1 MPDAWTGRG
10 WSTSGWARDAHV
22 RRVRERAIRYA
33 VNGWPVAPLAVPQH
47 GVCLC
52 LRGDCVDPHLV
63 GGVVRQ
69 GFQADAVW
77 SEHPW
82 GIALV
87 TEGFDVV
94 DIPPE
99 FGALLNQHLKT
110 TCPTAM
116 APARRRWWFFLV
128 PGSIPAGQ
136 VAAAGG
142 VLHSGVDDWV
152 PAPGTNSESTGRVR
166 WLVQPHLTSW
176 QPYRRRDPIDLVFPS
191 LTGPVRHVER

>member
-1 MPDAWTGRG
+1 
-10 WSTSGWARDAHV
+10 
-22 RRVRERAIRYA
+22 
-33 VNGWPVAPLAVPQH
+33 
-47 GVCLC
+47 
-52 LRGDCVDPHLV
+52 
-63 GGVVRQ
+63 VVRQ
-69 GFQADAVW
+69 GFQAEAVW

-99 FGALLNQHLKT
+99 FGALLHQHLKT

-116 APARRRWWFFLV
+116 APARRRWWFFLM

-152 PAPGTNSESTGRVR
+152 PAPGTNSEATGRVR
-166 WLVQPHLTSW
+166 WLVHPHLTSW
-176 QPYRRRDPIDLVFPS
+176 QPYQRRDPVDLVFPS
-191 LTGPVRHVER
+191 LPSPVDQSPLVGYRPRQGSGGRGRLSGSGHPENAE